1 MRDRLIHIAIE
12 KFGAHGL
19 DGASTRDIAA
29 SADTAMSSITYHF
42 GGKDGLYTAAA
53 EHIFAH
59 LRTILSEPPMPVL
72 PSDASNDARIDMI
85 CEMLSRAATFM
96 LQDES
101 AAFALFISREQQSPS
116 PLVSQLMRNHM
127 EQTIHPLARQIALV
141 RTDLDQTDVRATT
154 LFLFGM
160 AVTLRHARASLG
172 LLMEVD
178 EIDTDLKQRLINRL
192 THIARAALKEA

>member
-1 MRDRLIHIAIE
+1 
-12 KFGAHGL
+12 
-19 DGASTRDIAA
+19 
-29 SADTAMSSITYHF
+29 
-42 GGKDGLYTAAA
+42 
-53 EHIFAH
+53 
-59 LRTILSEPPMPVL
+59 
-72 PSDASNDARIDMI
+72 MI

-96 LQDES
+96 LQDKS

-127 EQTIHPLARQIALV
+127 EQTIYPLARQISLV
-141 RTDLDQTDVRATT
+141 RPDLDQTDIRATT

-178 EIDTDLKQRLINRL
+178 EIDAELKQRLIDRL